1 LIPTSSFY
9 AINDSNQIF
18 QAITST
24 SQHPTVFN
32 SIQTSTVANNLFNS
46 TGTNPN
52 NNNNNIISNTLIND
66 SNGKPATIKAIL
78 PQMTTLSSIDNLN
91 KK

>member
-46 TGTNPN
+46 TGTTP
-52 NNNNNIISNTLIND
+52 NNNNIISNTLIND
-66 SNGKPATIKAIL
+66 LNGKPATIKAIL